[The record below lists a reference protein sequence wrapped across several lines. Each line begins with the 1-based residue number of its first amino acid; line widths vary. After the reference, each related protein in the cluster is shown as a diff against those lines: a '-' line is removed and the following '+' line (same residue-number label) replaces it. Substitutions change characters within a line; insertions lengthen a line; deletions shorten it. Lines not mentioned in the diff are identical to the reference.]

1 MGDIHSCH
9 IREFSDIQRY
19 RSCKIIVGEIYFCN
33 MSCTGSDTI
42 SCSYIASC
50 KPIFGMGSILSISVV
65 VDIYDAD
72 TFFE

>member
-42 SCSYIASC
+42 SHSYVSRR
-50 KPIFGMGSILSISVV
+50 KPIVSMGPILSISVV